1 MRKSLSHRD
10 RIFNQVVHS
19 RRAMPLK
26 ISWTRKAMEAP
37 EAARQGLRERLER
50 LHEYFPEIKPEMRIG
65 ITRSCDGLAFMA
77 TDGTVKLMVD
87 MHRSR
92 GNSWKFPTYWTLGH
106 ELMHLAQFNS
116 KGIPSGERA
125 CDVYALARLPP
136 KLIDE
141 PPTYLIVPPGIRKR
155 WHENGRYAKLAH
167 DLAIEAIIKRRAGL
181 RRYAS
186 WWDDEFEKR
195 A

>member
-1 MRKSLSHRD
+1 VRENLSHRD
-10 RIFNQVVHS
+10 RIFNQVAHS
-19 RRAMPLK
+19 CRDMRLK

-37 EAARQGLRERLER
+37 EEARGGLRERLER
-50 LHEYFPEIKPEMRIG
+50 LHEYFPEIRLEMRIG
-65 ITRSCDGLAFMA
+65 ITRSYDGLAFMA

-136 KLIDE
+136 RLIDD
-141 PPTYLIVPPGIRKR
+141 PPTYLIVPPGIRKH
-155 WHENGRYAKLAH
+155 WHDNGRYAKLAH
-167 DLAIEAIIKRRAGL
+167 ELAIEAIIRRRAGL

-186 WWDDEFEKR
+186 WWDDEFERR

>member
-1 MRKSLSHRD
+1 MR
-10 RIFNQVVHS
+10 
-19 RRAMPLK
+19 LK

-37 EAARQGLRERLER
+37 DEAREGLSERLET
-50 LHEYFPEIKPEMRIG
+50 LHEYFPEISLEMTIG
-65 ITRSCDGLAFMA
+65 ITRSYDGLAFMA
-77 TDGTVKLMVD
+77 NDGMVKLMVD
-87 MHRSR
+87 MHRTR
-92 GNSWKFPTYWTLGH
+92 GGGWKFPTYWTLGH
-106 ELMHLAQFNS
+106 ELMHLAQFNT

-136 KLIDE
+136 RLIDD

-167 DLAIEAIIKRRAGL
+167 ELAIEAIIKRRAGL

-186 WWDDEFEKR
+186 WWDDEFERR

>member
-1 MRKSLSHRD
+1 MR
-10 RIFNQVVHS
+10 
-19 RRAMPLK
+19 LK

-37 EAARQGLRERLER
+37 EEAREGLRERLER
-50 LHEYFPEIKPEMRIG
+50 LHEYFPEIRPRMTIG
-65 ITRSCDGLAFMA
+65 ITRSYDGLAFMA
-77 TDGTVKLMVD
+77 NDGTVKLMVD

-106 ELMHLAQFNS
+106 ELMHLAQFNT

-125 CDVYALARLPP
+125 CDIYALSRLPP
-136 KLIDE
+136 RLIDD

-155 WHENGRYAKLAH
+155 WHDNGRYAKLAH

-186 WWDDEFEKR
+186 WWDGEFERR